1 MTLKK
6 LIKFSTDNYFI
17 PIFLACILFVG
28 VVSVYKLFFTRP
40 VFVYV
45 KVKMGQGLWWAST
58 AKPAIWFVEALKKD
72 DVETSL
78 TGSPIAQ
85 IQSIRYYPWY
95 GTTNQYDIYLTLK
108 LKVNGNPKTGKYNFK
123 RSTIGVGSPID
134 LEFPSTQVSGT
145 VTELNIA
152 PFAEKYVTKIIFLT
166 KKTAYPWEF
175 DAIQIG
181 DKYFDGQENVV
192 EILDKKSADINV
204 QSTDLF
210 ANNTSSTLEPKK
222 YIQVKTKIKLQQ
234 KNNQLIFGEEQVI
247 TPGKTINISTSGFT
261 FQDYVVGGVE

>member
-152 PFAEKYVTKIIFLT
+152 PFAEKYV
-166 KKTAYPWEF
+166 
-175 DAIQIG
+175 
-181 DKYFDGQENVV
+181 N
-192 EILDKKSADINV
+192 
-204 QSTDLF
+204 LF
-210 ANNTSSTLEPKK
+210 MLAERITSTLNGRYDFCMCNPPFYED
-222 YIQVKTKIKLQQ
+222 
-234 KNNQLIFGEEQVI
+234 EQDI
-247 TPGKTINISTSGFT
+247 RDSLEGKAYGPSAVCQGTTNEMMT
-261 FQDYVVGGVE
+261 VGGEVLFVRKMIDESIRRQTRIR